1 VLSPTPTLLLPSAAA
16 PDASLSLPAYLAVVV
31 VIAVGVRWLAWA
43 VRVPSLLLLLPAG
56 FALGQVVTPDTV
68 MGRDV
73 VSAAASVGVVVAVGF
88 SVPVGFALG
97 AAVRRT
103 GSPTTSRASCSSP
116 WPSRLSSGRTSSPT
130 KPAC

>member
-1 VLSPTPTLLLPSAAA
+1 MLSPTPTLLLPSAAA

-43 VRVPSLLLLLPAG
+43 VRVPSLPPAG

-116 WPSRLSSGRTSSPT
+116 RPSRLSSGRTSSPT

>member
-1 VLSPTPTLLLPSAAA
+1 MLSPTPTLLLPSAAA

-43 VRVPSLLLLLPAG
+43 VCVPSLLPAG

-116 WPSRLSSGRTSSPT
+116 RPSRLSSGRTSSPT